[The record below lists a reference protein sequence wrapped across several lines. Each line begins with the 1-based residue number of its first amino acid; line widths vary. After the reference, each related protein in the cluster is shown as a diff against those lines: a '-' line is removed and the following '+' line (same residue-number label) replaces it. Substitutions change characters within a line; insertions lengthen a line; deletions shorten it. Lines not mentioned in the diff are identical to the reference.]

1 VYDPEKIM
9 RKTREKASDPF
20 YYLDIIRSLPKDEV
34 QSINELEFDTLFE
47 KTLFR
52 SKLKTNL
59 DEIVFDQKRF
69 QALIYNNIPQ
79 TPNPPRAMVARFS
92 PLIMPSQ
99 LHDFPQN
106 YNQRINLYDVEGNI
120 SSQKHMDWFNDFVD
134 LEEVDYADAKIRL
147 FV

>member
-92 PLIMPSQ
+92 PLILPAQ